1 MLCLI
6 PICLFS
12 QQTDTLPFKN
22 TITVQYDY
30 FHFDKQF
37 TNDWHIAGIEYK
49 HEAKKTAL
57 LGRFNYA
64 NRLEQNGWQAELEA
78 YPKFSKKVYSYAG
91 IGYSPNMPV
100 FPKFRAGYS
109 LYVNLPKAIELEG
122 GFRYLYF
129 DKNLLI
135 GVAGIG
141 FYTGNW
147 FLQARTFLSDNNGFN
162 FAGIATARRYFGEM
176 NDYAWL
182 QIGTGV
188 SPDESRN
195 IQFTTNQ
202 RLYSNRITIGVRKS
216 IQRKHLLL
224 FHTGY
229 SRDEYQPKT
238 FGNQYFGS
246 VGYARR
252 F

>member
-1 MLCLI
+1 M
-6 PICLFS
+6 S
-12 QQTDTLPFKN
+12 
-22 TITVQYDY
+22 
-30 FHFDKQF
+30 KQALRIREGGPKLYVTSF
-37 TNDWHIAGIEYK
+37 VIE
-49 HEAKKTAL
+49 
-57 LGRFNYA
+57 
-64 NRLEQNGWQAELEA
+64 
-78 YPKFSKKVYSYAG
+78 V
-91 IGYSPNMPV
+91 
-100 FPKFRAGYS
+100 S
-109 LYVNLPKAIELEG
+109 LY
-122 GFRYLYF
+122 
-129 DKNLLI
+129 
-135 GVAGIG
+135 
-141 FYTGNW
+141 
-147 FLQARTFLSDNNGFN
+147 GFN

-202 RLYSNRITIGVRKS
+202 RLYSNRVTIGIRKS
-216 IQRKHLLL
+216 IQRKHLLI

-246 VGYARR
+246 IGYARR